1 MKIAMIVSEA
11 NPFAKTGGLADVS
24 TALSLAL
31 ERLGH
36 QVTLII
42 PAYRSAL
49 QGGFA
54 LQESGTNLSVPLS
67 DRLEPAAVLQSKIGD
82 TVTVYL
88 IRADKY
94 FDREFLYGTA
104 TEDYPDNAERFTFFC
119 RAALEILRAQPADIV
134 HAHDWQAALAI
145 VFLKTA
151 SARAMTPPPLR
162 KRYSPSIT
170 WPSKEILR
178 RPPGIF

>member
-24 TALSLAL
+24 AALSLAL

-54 LQESGTNLSVPLS
+54 LQDIGTKLF
-67 DRLEPAAVLQSKIGD
+67 RTA
-82 TVTVYL
+82 
-88 IRADKY
+88 IR
-94 FDREFLYGTA
+94 
-104 TEDYPDNAERFTFFC
+104 
-119 RAALEILRAQPADIV
+119 
-134 HAHDWQAALAI
+134 
-145 VFLKTA
+145 
-151 SARAMTPPPLR
+151 
-162 KRYSPSIT
+162 PS
-170 WPSKEILR
+170 
-178 RPPGIF
+178 